1 MSMEEGDRYEG
12 HSDLG
17 FSLAAK
23 DAVEDYE
30 RKKGK
35 PHEPVTLTIV
45 EMTVTFEN
53 PIRDY
58 KVVLAPGG

>member
-1 MSMEEGDRYEG
+1 MSIDEGKTYEG

-17 FSLAAK
+17 WSLAAK
-23 DAVEDYE
+23 DAVEKFE
-30 RKKGK
+30 HENGK
-35 PHEPVTLTIV
+35 PDEPVTLRVI

-58 KVVLAPGG
+58 SVTLG